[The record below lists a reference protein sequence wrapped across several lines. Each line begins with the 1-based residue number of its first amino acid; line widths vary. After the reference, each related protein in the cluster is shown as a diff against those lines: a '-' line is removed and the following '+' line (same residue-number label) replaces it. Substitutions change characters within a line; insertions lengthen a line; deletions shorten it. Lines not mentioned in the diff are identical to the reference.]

1 MTTVDVNT
9 VLNIVEEEVTNFES
23 LVELGVHP
31 SRITSMLRQGDAI
44 ADKLELVLLRGN
56 EMQTKRMLTLVNRMQ
71 AALRKLL

>member
-1 MTTVDVNT
+1 MATVDVNT
-9 VLNIVEEEVTNFES
+9 VLNTVEEEVTAFEDR
-23 LVELGVHP
+23 VNAGVHP

-44 ADKLELVLLRGN
+44 ADKLEPVLLRGN